1 MLIVRFLLVRMGGMW
16 YNITVILK
24 KEDKG
29 TMRKEQKNE
38 EYEWQNN

>member
-1 MLIVRFLLVRMGGMW
+1 MW
-16 YNITVILK
+16 YNITAILK

-38 EYEWQNN
+38 EYEPINGSK